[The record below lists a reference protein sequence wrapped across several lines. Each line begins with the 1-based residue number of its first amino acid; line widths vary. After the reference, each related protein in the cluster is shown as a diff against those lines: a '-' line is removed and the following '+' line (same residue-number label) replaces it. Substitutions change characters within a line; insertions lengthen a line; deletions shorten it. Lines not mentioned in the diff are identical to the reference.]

1 MDLTPQ
7 AIDNLVEALR
17 EYHAIYSPLFQR
29 REQREGA
36 KKYLHGLLLD
46 ILRKS
51 IEPMVL
57 ALDGLAS
64 LAERRRPG
72 AVHPDQCTPAQGLG
86 QTGGTVIR
94 QALDAEDRVPA
105 S

>member
-1 MDLTPQ
+1 MNLTPQ

-17 EYHAIYSPLFQR
+17 EYHAISSPLFQR

-46 ILRKS
+46 IPRKS

-57 ALDGLAS
+57 AMDGHAS
-64 LAERRRPG
+64 LADGRTAGRWLPWRWVG
-72 AVHPDQCTPAQGLG
+72 
-86 QTGGTVIR
+86 
-94 QALDAEDRVPA
+94 DRVGARHRWKRTFDFPILDRVL
-105 S
+105 SR